1 MEELTALIGLVVGV
15 IIGMLFGAAF
25 GKTEVKE
32 AIVAQCDATST
43 YLVANDYQLTCYTPE
58 QIEREELRAQVE
70 ELVAILRQR

>member
-1 MEELTALIGLVVGV
+1 MEEVAALIGLVVGA
-15 IIGMLFGAAF
+15 IIGILFGPLI
-25 GKTEVKE
+25 GESEVNE